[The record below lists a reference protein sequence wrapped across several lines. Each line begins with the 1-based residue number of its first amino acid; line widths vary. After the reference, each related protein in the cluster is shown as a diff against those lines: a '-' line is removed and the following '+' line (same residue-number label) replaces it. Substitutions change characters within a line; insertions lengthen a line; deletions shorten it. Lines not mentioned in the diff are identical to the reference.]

1 MNPLSALLPEQVDSI
16 RAQLINKSL
25 PINATTIIE
34 SLRDTSP
41 DLSPLDLIES
51 ADEILAQTI
60 GFGPIENFLHQPGIT
75 DILVNRYDDVWID
88 TEVGLKKV
96 EAAWSSEAE
105 LRAFAAKLA
114 SLVNR
119 RLDDVN
125 PFLDAKLE
133 NGIRFHAIIPPLA
146 IHGTALAFRIPSN
159 TKLSLTDLVNLKT
172 IDEPISQLLRQI
184 IQNKISF
191 AISGSTGSG
200 KTTILGALL
209 SEVSKQ
215 ERIVIVEDS
224 AELNVSHPNCVSLQT
239 RGENAEG
246 IGAIELKQLI
256 KQTLRMRPDRI
267 VIGEV
272 RGTEVLDLLIALN
285 TGHEGGCVTVHA
297 NSTNSVIARIEAL
310 GLLAKIP
317 KPAIHALLKQ
327 GIKVLIHVAR
337 ADTGRKVTEIS
348 VIDQDSTGSL
358 QVFKAL
364 DLISKQTIEPG
375 WQKLQE
381 LINK

>member
-1 MNPLSALLPEQVDSI
+1 MSAMLPEQVSSI
-16 RAQLINKSL
+16 RSQLLNKSL
-25 PINATTIIE
+25 PINVTTIIE

-41 DLSPLDLIES
+41 DLSPLDLIEN

-60 GFGPIENFLHQPGIT
+60 GFGPVEKFIHQSGVT
-75 DILVNRYDDVWID
+75 DILVNRFDDVWID
-88 TEVGLKKV
+88 SELGLQKV
-96 EAAWSSEAE
+96 KATWSSETE
-105 LRAFAAKLA
+105 LRDFAAKLA

-146 IHGTALAFRIPSN
+146 THGTALAFRIPS
-159 TKLSLTDLVNLKT
+159 TKKLSLDDLVNLKT
-172 IDEPISQLLRQI
+172 IDEPVSQILRRI
-184 IQNKISF
+184 IHNKISF

-209 SEVSKQ
+209 SEVSEN

-239 RGENAEG
+239 RGENSEG

-297 NSTNSVIARIEAL
+297 NSAESVIARIEAL

-317 KPAIHALLKQ
+317 KPAVHALLKQ
-327 GIKVLIHVAR
+327 AIKVLIHVAR
-337 ADTGRKVTEIS
+337 TDKGRKLAEIS

-358 QVFKAL
+358 QTFKAL
-364 DLISKQTIEPG
+364 DLISKQKIEPG
-375 WQKLQE
+375 WQKLQD
-381 LINK
+381 LINP

>member
-1 MNPLSALLPEQVDSI
+1 MSVMLPEQVSSI
-16 RAQLINKSL
+16 RSQLLNKSL
-25 PINATTIIE
+25 PINAATIIE

-41 DLSPLDLIES
+41 DLSPLDLIEN

-60 GFGPIENFLHQPGIT
+60 GFGPVENFIRQPGVT
-75 DILVNRYDDVWID
+75 DILVNRFDDVWID
-88 TEVGLKKV
+88 SEFGLQKV
-96 EAAWSSEAE
+96 EASWSSETQ
-105 LRAFAAKLA
+105 LRDFAAKLA

-146 IHGTALAFRIPSN
+146 INGTALAFRIPSKK
-159 TKLSLTDLVNLKT
+159 KLSLDDLVNLKT
-172 IDEPISQLLRQI
+172 IEVPISQILRQI
-184 IQNKISF
+184 IHNKISF

-209 SEVSKQ
+209 SEVSKN
-215 ERIVIVEDS
+215 ERILIVEDS
-224 AELNVSHPNCVSLQT
+224 AELNISHPNCVSLQT

-246 IGAIELKQLI
+246 IGAVELKQLI

-297 NSTNSVIARIEAL
+297 NDTESVIARIEAL

-327 GIKVLIHVAR
+327 AIKVLIHVAR
-337 ADTGRKVTEIS
+337 TDTGRKLTEIS

-364 DLISKQTIEPG
+364 DLISKQRIEPG

-381 LINK
+381 LIHK

>member
-1 MNPLSALLPEQVDSI
+1 MSAMLPEQVSSI
-16 RAQLINKSL
+16 RSQLLNNSL
-25 PINATTIIE
+25 PINVTTIIE
-34 SLRDTSP
+34 SLRDSSP
-41 DLSPLDLIES
+41 NLSPLDLIEN

-60 GFGPIENFLHQPGIT
+60 GFGPVENFIHQPGVT
-75 DILVNRYDDVWID
+75 DILVNRFDDVWID
-88 TEVGLKKV
+88 SELGLQKV
-96 EAAWSSEAE
+96 KAAWASETE
-105 LRAFAAKLA
+105 LRDFAAKLA

-146 IHGTALAFRIPSN
+146 INGTALAFRLPSAK
-159 TKLSLTDLVNLKT
+159 KLSLDDLVNLGT
-172 IDEPISQLLRQI
+172 IDEPIAQILRQI
-184 IQNKISF
+184 IRNKISF
-191 AISGSTGSG
+191 AISGNTGSG

-209 SEVSKQ
+209 SEVSES
-215 ERIVIVEDS
+215 ERILIVEDS
-224 AELNVSHPNCVSLQT
+224 AELNINHPNCVSLQS

-297 NSTNSVIARIEAL
+297 NNTESVIARIEAL

-317 KPAIHALLKQ
+317 KPAVHALLKQ
-327 GIKVLIHVAR
+327 AIKVLIHVAR
-337 ADTGRKVTEIS
+337 TEKGRKLTEIS
-348 VIDQDSTGSL
+348 IIDQDSAGSL
-358 QVFKAL
+358 QVLKAL
-364 DLISKQTIEPG
+364 DLISKQKIEPG

-381 LINK
+381 LMNP